1 MTAPELRLRRFD
13 MARSVSGG
21 TAIRTPDQLL
31 RVFVSST
38 LGELAPEIF
47 DAAQARGRELTTKE
61 AVALALSTEQ
71 SAKVTEL
78 KPGRPAF
85 PEVAVAS

>member
-1 MTAPELRLRRFD
+1 
-13 MARSVSGG
+13 MAQPASDGPV
-21 TAIRTPDQLL
+21 IRTPDQLL